1 MAPPPGM
8 ETVLGPEAGLRFHQ
22 GAPAAVTALAAPQ
35 GARGE
40 QEFPAPFV
48 AAGLAPVLR
57 GWRPAFGAGEEP
69 RWEPAGELAELDG
82 RVFHHVKA
90 VGDTLVAVDA
100 SPEARVWMFDL
111 KTWERGQVLDVEGT
125 ATCFDASGPYVAVGL
140 ATGRARV
147 WAKRPDTGEW
157 IRLFDPDLKI
167 DGAAVHAL
175 RLQHLGEEHGTCLVA
190 HKAAAHHIGVWRLGD
205 GKLLHAWGGE
215 KSALPLQRVD
225 MVGPVLVSLSWR
237 AGEAPQIH
245 MIDVL
250 SGEGGQV
257 PPRAGA
263 AGGEP
268 LCSAFNGR
276 TYVVGF
282 SGGLVAA
289 VGHHKWENHRPG
301 AVGVVSAVNSTRLK
315 HTGFVTGGADGT
327 VTFWSEEGA
336 VLSALDLGFQVTA
349 LSVHSLYA
357 LVGGAAGELDLVSLL
372 FESECPAVAEVFDA
386 AAEPVQYRYHF
397 DARPVGGPCGADAD
411 HPEYFQTFRSNRPEV
426 ESAAAADGEGAS
438 AGPPP
443 EAAESAFSMSQALAG
458 AGAAEGE
465 VEAAAEAPQKTN
477 RQVGED
483 AGVARKGRVVL
494 TSSAGGQE
502 CSSPSCINRE
512 AGTIKFKRC
521 AGCKVAVYCSAH
533 CQKTHWKSGHKAAC
547 KALRGS

>member
-22 GAPAAVTALAAPQ
+22 GAPAAVTAVAAPQ
-35 GARGE
+35 GAQGE

-225 MVGPVLVSLSWR
+225 MVGLDIQY
-237 AGEAPQIH
+237 AGQ
-245 MIDVL
+245 
-250 SGEGGQV
+250 
-257 PPRAGA
+257 
-263 AGGEP
+263 
-268 LCSAFNGR
+268 
-276 TYVVGF
+276 
-282 SGGLVAA
+282 
-289 VGHHKWENHRPG
+289 
-301 AVGVVSAVNSTRLK
+301 
-315 HTGFVTGGADGT
+315 
-327 VTFWSEEGA
+327 
-336 VLSALDLGFQVTA
+336 
-349 LSVHSLYA
+349 
-357 LVGGAAGELDLVSLL
+357 
-372 FESECPAVAEVFDA
+372 
-386 AAEPVQYRYHF
+386 
-397 DARPVGGPCGADAD
+397 
-411 HPEYFQTFRSNRPEV
+411 
-426 ESAAAADGEGAS
+426 
-438 AGPPP
+438 
-443 EAAESAFSMSQALAG
+443 
-458 AGAAEGE
+458 
-465 VEAAAEAPQKTN
+465 
-477 RQVGED
+477 
-483 AGVARKGRVVL
+483 
-494 TSSAGGQE
+494 
-502 CSSPSCINRE
+502 
-512 AGTIKFKRC
+512 
-521 AGCKVAVYCSAH
+521 
-533 CQKTHWKSGHKAAC
+533 
-547 KALRGS
+547 